1 MAGFNQRGPYEEGPM
16 TGRGL
21 GKCAPQQVDDRAVET
36 EDAPGQDFYRR
47 RRRMRMCGRGSRQ
60 DLNPRMLRFRDR
72 RNK

>member
-36 EDAPGQDFYRR
+36 EDAPGQGLYRR
-47 RRRMRMCGRGSRQ
+47 RMRMRMCGRAGRQ
-60 DLNPRMLRFRDR
+60 DLNASSLRFRGR
-72 RNK
+72 RNR